1 MSRFDQFELFPTIT
15 RRELV
20 RNLGVLG
27 ALGLIEP
34 QLLTEIF
41 TDRRHIS
48 RLAAQPPG
56 REGTWE
62 ARRIQG
68 RVPKDLNGTLYRVAK
83 GQLQNHGV
91 TLKHWFDG
99 DAFVIKYSILEGSV
113 RITARFVETL
123 ERQQETAARSYS
135 RRPG

>member
-83 GQLQNHGV
+83 
-91 TLKHWFDG
+91 
-99 DAFVIKYSILEGSV
+99 
-113 RITARFVETL
+113 
-123 ERQQETAARSYS
+123 
-135 RRPG
+135 